1 MTAPTLD
8 LPAAAALLHQHEHTV
23 EAWARA
29 GKVPAHRVGRRY
41 VFITAELLAWI
52 AAQPATRDAACRST
66 DAPAAATGGSSSAR
80 QARRRLENLLAPPT
94 APLRR
99 NTTTAAPPNSGA
111 SAASASV
118 LELHSRQRLPTG

>member
-80 QARRRLENLLAPPT
+80 QAHRVKSRADLSRCRSQPTNGRSAP
-94 APLRR
+94 
-99 NTTTAAPPNSGA
+99 
-111 SAASASV
+111 
-118 LELHSRQRLPTG
+118 